1 MKRSFFNPSMK
12 QILLY
17 LSAAT
22 LLLGCGKS
30 DTDSQPDRVYG
41 PSIAMGKGKVRTWL
55 SRDAQGNPASIGF
68 TMTKE
73 ALESMPS
80 IQTVSAFMLALPD
93 EATEKTPFKHVM
105 IDWNPQG
112 HEPAG
117 IYTVPH
123 FDFHFYIQPMNEVM
137 AIPTYDKA
145 PAKFDNVPAA
155 AYLPVDFVKGPGGV
169 PAMGA
174 HWSDV
179 TSPEFKGQPFTE
191 TFVFGSYDGKVTF
204 WEQMVT
210 LDFLKTNPNLDK
222 AIRQPAKFETQGYYP
237 TRYSIRTNADGSQDV
252 AMDGLTRR

>member
-1 MKRSFFNPSMK
+1 MKHNLFYVLAAILFF
-12 QILLY
+12 
-17 LSAAT
+17 
-22 LLLGCGKS
+22 GCTKNE
-30 DTDSQPDRVYG
+30 TDSQPDRIMG
-41 PSIAMGKGKVRTWL
+41 QSAAMGSGKVTTWMSL
-55 SRDAQGNPASIGF
+55 DAQGNPASIGF

-80 IQTVSAFMLALPD
+80 IKTVSAYMLALPD
-93 EATEKTPFKHVM
+93 EAIAKTPYKHVM

-117 IYTVPH
+117 IYDVPH
-123 FDFHFYIQPMNEVM
+123 FDFHFYMQPMNEVM
-137 AIPTYDKA
+137 AIPAYEKA

-155 AYLPVDFVKGPGGV
+155 SYLPVDFVKGPGGV

-210 LDFLKTNPNLDK
+210 LDFLKSKPALDK
-222 AIRQPAKFETQGYYP
+222 AIRQPAQFQVPGYYP
-237 TRYSIRTNADGSQDV
+237 TRYSIRTNADGSQDI
-252 AMDGLTRR
+252 AMDGLTKR